1 MGLYKG
7 TRGGYSTDLFEVLTK
22 TSKADYMTCETST
35 SGPKPISKYPPVVV
49 METWTQS
56 AVLGSG
62 PWSPAQ
68 RIVGRNS
75 HRGTASSCVG
85 RRYDRRGTQRESSP
99 AAPFLTVITV
109 IPTAAP
115 GVSWSRVSPRGS
127 EEQQHRPDTQTP
139 WRRRSTRGRRPPGR
153 FSSTR
158 SRDTRTRSTPPF

>member
-1 MGLYKG
+1 
-7 TRGGYSTDLFEVLTK
+7 
-22 TSKADYMTCETST
+22 MTCETST

-85 RRYDRRGTQRESSP
+85 RRYDRRGDAARIVARGPVSYGHYGDPDSGCACQLIPRFTARERGATTP
-99 AAPFLTVITV
+99 PGYPDTMAAEIHSRPQTARPVLLNKIEGHSDAVNAAVLIPKEDGVITV
-109 IPTAAP
+109 
-115 GVSWSRVSPRGS
+115 S
-127 EEQQHRPDTQTP
+127 EDR
-139 WRRRSTRGRRPPGR
+139 WLYFF
-153 FSSTR
+153 FS
-158 SRDTRTRSTPPF
+158 